1 MGVAVMEAAV
11 MRAAMPATPA
21 KNTPTP
27 SSVVISNVIYLVG
40 AVALAAVVVAIVV
53 LRHRRPTSVQSN
65 MDTFHR
71 GLAALAPG
79 DPPLRRRPAPTSPHA
94 DSDLADNRQR
104 PAGTVRPMA
113 GGSAPS
119 RPTSGAGSG

>member
-1 MGVAVMEAAV
+1 MMSVIAASV
-11 MRAAMPATPA
+11 KT
-21 KNTPTP
+21 TSTP
-27 SSVVISNVIYLVG
+27 SSVVISNVIYVAG
-40 AVALAAVVVAIVV
+40 AVVLAAVVVAIVV

-79 DPPLRRRPAPTSPHA
+79 DPTPRRRPSPGPSPGPGARA
-94 DSDLADNRQR
+94 DDRSRL
-104 PAGTVRPMA
+104 AGTVRPMA
-113 GGSAPS
+113 GGSAPP

>member
-1 MGVAVMEAAV
+1 MGADVIATVAG
-11 MRAAMPATPA
+11 T
-21 KNTPTP
+21 TTSTP
-27 SSVVISNVIYLVG
+27 SSVVISNVMYVVG
-40 AVALAAVVVAIVV
+40 AIVLAAVVVAIVV

-79 DPPLRRRPAPTSPHA
+79 DAPLRRRPASSPPPA
-94 DSDLADNRQR
+94 AGESADNSPRLV
-104 PAGTVRPMA
+104 GTVRPMA

>member
-1 MGVAVMEAAV
+1 MLTALF
-11 MRAAMPATPA
+11 ATSVG
-21 KNTPTP
+21 TTSTP
-27 SSVVISNVIYLVG
+27 SSVIISNVIYVAG
-40 AVALAAVVVAIVV
+40 AVVLAAVVVAIVV

-79 DPPLRRRPAPTSPHA
+79 DPPARRRPAPAPPAGSGE
-94 DSDLADNRQR
+94 LADNRPR
-104 PAGTVRPMA
+104 LVGTVRPMA
-113 GGSAPS
+113 GGSAPP